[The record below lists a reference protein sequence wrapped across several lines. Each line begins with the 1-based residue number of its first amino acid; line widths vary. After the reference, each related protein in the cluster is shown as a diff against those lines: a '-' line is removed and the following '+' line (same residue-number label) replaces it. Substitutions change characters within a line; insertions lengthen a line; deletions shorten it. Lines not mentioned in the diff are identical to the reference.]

1 MSRCEEEFDSWL
13 DKFILRVIDDDEMID
28 TPN

>member
-1 MSRCEEEFDSWL
+1 MSRCEEEVDSWL